1 MYINRI
7 YVDHVAL
14 AWSLADSVR
23 ARRNA
28 PESSSRGPARW
39 CAQSTRWTASIG
51 DHPLARLLRWLRKR
65 GPLVGSTAEAGHPRV
80 THAPIAFR

>member
-23 ARRNA
+23 AQRDA
-28 PESSSRGPARW
+28 LESSS
-39 CAQSTRWTASIG
+39 AQSTWRTASTG
-51 DHPLARLLRWLRKR
+51 GNPLVRLLRRLRKS
-65 GPLVGSTAEAGHPRV
+65 GPSAGSTAEVGPASE

>member
-23 ARRNA
+23 ARRSV
-28 PESSSRGPARW
+28 PESSSVQGT
-39 CAQSTRWTASIG
+39 TRTASFG
-51 DHPLARLLRWLRKR
+51 GHPLVRLLRWLRKG
-65 GPLVGSTAEAGHPRV
+65 GPLAGSCAEASPGV
-80 THAPIAFR
+80 THAGISFR

>member
-23 ARRNA
+23 AQR
-28 PESSSRGPARW
+28 SR
-39 CAQSTRWTASIG
+39 TASIG
-51 DHPLARLLRWLRKR
+51 GNPLVRLLRWLRK
-65 GPLVGSTAEAGHPRV
+65 GSPLIGSTAKASPVGV
-80 THAPIAFR
+80 TRAPIAFR

>member
-23 ARRNA
+23 EPRAA
-28 PESSSRGPARW
+28 LESSS
-39 CAQSTRWTASIG
+39 AQSTWRTASIG
-51 DHPLARLLRWLRKR
+51 GNPLVRLLRWLRK
-65 GPLVGSTAEAGHPRV
+65 GGLLVGGTAEPGSVSV
-80 THAPIAFR
+80 TQAPIAFR

>member
-1 MYINRI
+1 MHINRI

-23 ARRNA
+23 AQRD
-28 PESSSRGPARW
+28 G
-39 CAQSTRWTASIG
+39 TGSIG
-51 DHPLARLLRWLRKR
+51 GNPLVRLLRWLKKG
-65 GPLVGSTAEAGHPRV
+65 GPIAGGSAEAGPLCR

>member
-23 ARRNA
+23 ARRDA
-28 PESSSRGPARW
+28 LGPSS
-39 CAQSTRWTASIG
+39 AQSTWRTVSNDGNA
-51 DHPLARLLRWLRKR
+51 LARLLRWLRKG
-65 GPLVGSTAEAGHPRV
+65 GPLVGRTAEAGPGV

>member
-23 ARRNA
+23 AQRDA
-28 PESSSRGPARW
+28 LESSS
-39 CAQSTRWTASIG
+39 AQSPSRTASTG
-51 DHPLARLLRWLRKR
+51 GNPLVRLLRWLRKG
-65 GPLVGSTAEAGHPRV
+65 GPIVGSTAEVGPV
-80 THAPIAFR
+80 SETHTPIAFR

>member
-14 AWSLADSVR
+14 AWSLADSVS

-39 CAQSTRWTASIG
+39 RAQSTKWTASIG
-51 DHPLARLLRWLRKR
+51 DHPLARLLRKR
-65 GPLVGSTAEAGHPRV
+65 GPLVGSTAEAGHARV
-80 THAPIAFR
+80 THASIAFR

>member
-23 ARRNA
+23 AQR
-28 PESSSRGPARW
+28 SR
-39 CAQSTRWTASIG
+39 TVSIRG
-51 DHPLARLLRWLRKR
+51 NPLVRLLRWLRKG
-65 GPLVGSTAEAGHPRV
+65 GPIVGSTAEARPAGV
-80 THAPIAFR
+80 THAPIGFR

>member
-1 MYINRI
+1 MYITRI

-23 ARRNA
+23 AQRDA
-28 PESSSRGPARW
+28 LESSS
-39 CAQSTRWTASIG
+39 AQSTWRTASTG
-51 DHPLARLLRWLRKR
+51 GKPLVRLLRWLREG
-65 GPLVGSTAEAGHPRV
+65 GPIVGSKAEAGPVSV